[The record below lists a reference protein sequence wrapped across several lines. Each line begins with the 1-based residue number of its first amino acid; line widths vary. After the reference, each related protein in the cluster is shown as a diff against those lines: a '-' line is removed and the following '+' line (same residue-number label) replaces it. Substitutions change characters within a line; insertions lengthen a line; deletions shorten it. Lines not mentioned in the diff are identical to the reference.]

1 MTKLMVVPANAAEYD
16 RTGHALILKD
26 GPLDGQ
32 TGEHIGAL
40 PRQLELKI
48 GVYGT
53 WTYLRTSENTDVT
66 DFVPGSTKMRTREG
80 RVYRWNGRDPSGNR
94 I

>member
-1 MTKLMVVPANAAEYD
+1 MTKLVIPTRPLPAD
-16 RTGHALILKD
+16 RTGQAILLKD

-32 TGEHIGAL
+32 TGEHIGDL
-40 PRQLELKI
+40 PRQLDLTI

-53 WTYLRTSENTDVT
+53 WTYLRTIERTDVT
-66 DFVPGSTKMRTREG
+66 DFIPGSTKVRTREG
-80 RVYRWNGRDPSGNR
+80 RVYRWNGRDPDGNR

>member
-1 MTKLMVVPANAAEYD
+1 MTKLLVVPTNTGAHD
-16 RTGHALILKD
+16 RTGHAILLLD

-32 TGEHIGAL
+32 TGEHIGVL
-40 PRQLELKI
+40 PRQLDLKI

-53 WTYLRTSENTDVT
+53 WTYLRTSETTDVT
-66 DFVPGSTKMRTREG
+66 DFIPGSTKTRTREG

>member
-1 MTKLMVVPANAAEYD
+1 MTKLLVIPQLPIPAD
-16 RTGHALILKD
+16 RTGHAIKLLD

-32 TGEHIGAL
+32 TGEHLGEL
-40 PRQLELKI
+40 PRQLDLKI
-48 GVYGT
+48 GIYGT

-66 DFVPGSTKMRTREG
+66 DFVPGSTKTRTREG
-80 RVYRWNGRDPSGNR
+80 RVYRWNGRDPYGNR

>member
-1 MTKLMVVPANAAEYD
+1 VTKLLVMPTHPIEAG
-16 RTGHALILKD
+16 RTGSPIMLKD

-32 TGEHIGAL
+32 TGEHIGTL
-40 PRQLELKI
+40 PRQLDLRI

-53 WTYLRTSENTDVT
+53 WTYLRTAETTMVT
-66 DFVPGSTKMRTREG
+66 DFVPGSTKTRTREG
-80 RVYRWNGRDPSGNR
+80 RVYIWNGRDPNGNR

>member
-1 MTKLMVVPANAAEYD
+1 VTKLLVIPAHPIPAN
-16 RTGHALILKD
+16 RPGHAIQLCD

-32 TGEHIGAL
+32 TGEHLGEL
-40 PRQLELKI
+40 PRQLDLKI
-48 GVYGT
+48 GNYGT
-53 WTYLRTSENTDVT
+53 WTYLRTSETTDVT